1 MAIKQDTKKFTDEE
15 IQDLRSLQVQI
26 GGLTTRFGQLH
37 IAKLKMKEEEN
48 KLMKSLSELE
58 KKERLLAE
66 KLSSKYGKGNLDIE
80 TGEFTPSPKE

>member
-48 KLMKSLSELE
+48 KLMKL
-58 KKERLLAE
+58 
-66 KLSSKYGKGNLDIE
+66 KLYKIKVKMLFIN
-80 TGEFTPSPKE
+80 